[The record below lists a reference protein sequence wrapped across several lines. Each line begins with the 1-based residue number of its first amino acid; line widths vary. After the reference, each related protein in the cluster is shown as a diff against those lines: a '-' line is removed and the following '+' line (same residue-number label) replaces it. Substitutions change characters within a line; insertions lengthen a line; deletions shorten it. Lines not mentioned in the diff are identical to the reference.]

1 MNLWAADAVLV
12 LHVLFVAY
20 VVLGLVLILIGKLAS
35 WRWVRSP
42 WFRLTHIAAIGVV
55 VAQSWL
61 GITCPLTTL
70 EMALRARGGDTVY
83 GGSFVEYWLSQLLY
97 FSAPDWVFVLV
108 YSLFGLLVAV
118 SWFWVRP
125 SKF

>member
-1 MNLWAADAVLV
+1 MNLWAADAVLI

-35 WRWVRSP
+35 WRWVHSP

-70 EMALRARGGDTVY
+70 EMALRARAGDTVY
-83 GGSFVEYWLSQLLY
+83 GGSFIEYWLSQLLY
-97 FSAPDWVFVLV
+97 FSAPDCVFALV
-108 YSLFGLLVAV
+108 YSLFGLLIAV
-118 SWFWVRP
+118 SWYWVRP
-125 SKF
+125 RRF

>member
-1 MNLWAADAVLV
+1 MSVWAADAVLV
-12 LHVLFVAY
+12 LHVLYVAY
-20 VVLGLVLILIGKLAS
+20 IVLGLVLILIGRLVS
-35 WRWVRSP
+35 WHWVHNP

-70 EMALRARGGDTVY
+70 EMALRARAGDTVY
-83 GGSFVEYWLSQLLY
+83 GGSFVEHWLSQLLY

-125 SKF
+125 RKF